1 MMTVK
6 HLQKIVLLLLMLFAG
21 FVAFAQQKKVPFK
34 QKPKKDYLVTITTE
48 FGQIYLILYDK
59 TPKHK
64 ENFIKLVKNKFYDSL
79 LFHRVID
86 GFMIQGGDPNSKNAQ
101 EDEMLGMGDVGYMI
115 DAEFSPEIFHKR
127 GSLAAARNNNPQ
139 KASSGCQFYIVQ
151 KKALSDAELE
161 QIEATIGRQIP
172 ENQKKVYREIG
183 GTPHLDMGYT
193 VFGEVIQGMEVVD
206 KIAEVERDENNR
218 PLKDV
223 RMSIKVEELPKQ
235 KITQRFGYQFKD

>member
-1 MMTVK
+1 MVK
-6 HLQKIVLLLLMLFAG
+6 SFKKIILLSSVLLVG
-21 FVAFAQQKKVPFK
+21 VVVASFAQQKKAPSK
-34 QKPKKDYLVTITTE
+34 PKPKKDYLVTITTE
-48 FGQIYLILYDK
+48 FGQIYLVLYDK

-64 ENFIKLVKNKFYDSL
+64 ENFIKLAKNKFYDSL

-101 EDEMLGMGDVGYMI
+101 AGEILGMGDIGYMI
-115 DAEFSPEIFHKR
+115 EAEFHPEIFHKR
-127 GSLAAARNNNPQ
+127 GSLAAARTDNPQ

-161 QIEATIGRQIP
+161 QIEANMGRQIP
-172 ENQKKVYREIG
+172 EHQKKVYREIG

-206 KIAEVERDENNR
+206 KIAAVERDENNR
-218 PLKDV
+218 PLKDI

-235 KITQRFGYQFKD
+235 KISQRFGYQFKD

>member
-1 MMTVK
+1 MVIK
-6 HLQKIVLLLLMLFAG
+6 YLQRITLLLLILFAG
-21 FVAFAQQKKVPFK
+21 FTTLAQQKKAPFK
-34 QKPKKDYLVTITTE
+34 QKPKKDYLVTISTE
-48 FGQIYLILYDK
+48 FGQIYLVLYDK

-64 ENFIKLVKNKFYDSL
+64 ENFIKLIKNKFYDSL

-101 EDEMLGMGDVGYMI
+101 AGEMLGMGDVGYMI
-115 DAEFSPEIFHKR
+115 EAEFNPEIFHKR

-151 KKALSDAELE
+151 KKALSDEELE
-161 QIEATIGRQIP
+161 QIEANIGRQIP
-172 ENQKKVYREIG
+172 ENHKKVYREIG
-183 GTPHLDMGYT
+183 GTPHLDMNYT

-206 KIAEVERDENNR
+206 KIAAVEKDENNR
-218 PLKDV
+218 PLKDI